1 MSGILPGKAP
11 PRRLSTPTCECFM
24 TAVQAV
30 ALHFVCAREMNGGKG
45 APNKSC
51 QSAVCLGVAQ
61 NRRHCQTPCATW
73 LALGHGTLRLAFL
86 SLESDRSTLAR
97 QSLRS
102 HVGSLAC
109 RSTSTNRSGLVRRRR
124 HRCAT
129 TAATTTTTATTMATT
144 KVSRSH
150 FTTCLT
156 SLKGQDVDGF
166 WSQNGGSDP
175 TRFIV
180 FGEFRA

>member
-1 MSGILPGKAP
+1 MSGNLPGKAP
-11 PRRLSTPTCECFM
+11 LRRLSTPTCECLM

-30 ALHFVCAREMNGGKG
+30 ALHFVCAREVKGGKG

-51 QSAVCLGVAQ
+51 QSVVCFGVAQ

-124 HRCAT
+124 HRTRTVRSLTFAPPPLRQPRRPLRPWRRPRCR
-129 TAATTTTTATTMATT
+129 AAILQH
-144 KVSRSH
+144 V
-150 FTTCLT
+150 
-156 SLKGQDVDGF
+156 
-166 WSQNGGSDP
+166 
-175 TRFIV
+175 
-180 FGEFRA
+180 